1 MAQTLD
7 ISIISSTTGGDES
20 DAYDRET
27 TIDRIQQAIASILI
41 DHIPR
46 GQISTVKMRVKKPGG
61 MFRRSV
67 RSMRSM
73 AGVRVTNVQLRIAI
87 GSFLDMDRSKLIHN
101 CQAAVPEIVT
111 TNVPADH
118 MCSLVIAFKDDARS

>member
-61 MFRRSV
+61 MFPRSV
-67 RSMRSM
+67 HSM
-73 AGVRVTNVQLRIAI
+73 AGVRVTNIQLHIAI
-87 GSFLDMDRSKLIHN
+87 GSFLDMDRSKLIHT

-111 TNVPADH
+111 ANVPADH